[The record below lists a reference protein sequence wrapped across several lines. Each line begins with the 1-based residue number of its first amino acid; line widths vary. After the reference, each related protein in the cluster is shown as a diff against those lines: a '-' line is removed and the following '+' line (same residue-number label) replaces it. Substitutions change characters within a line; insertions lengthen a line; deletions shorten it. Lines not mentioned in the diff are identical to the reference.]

1 MFACVSSVLLVDSFD
16 KMDQVGDVLDHFV
29 VGPEF
34 EMHVLQGLLFTLNM
48 NMNTS
53 HILVDRLNF
62 SQLTLTRQ
70 SLQLDITDSEVI
82 KKRCLSD
89 NISHFQVSVG
99 LGVTLLGS

>member
-48 NMNTS
+48 NT
-53 HILVDRLNF
+53 
-62 SQLTLTRQ
+62 
-70 SLQLDITDSEVI
+70 
-82 KKRCLSD
+82 
-89 NISHFQVSVG
+89 
-99 LGVTLLGS
+99 